1 MVHKTSLIPGLSKF
15 IDSSILA
22 QYPPTS
28 MKRIIGA
35 GALSLYLNQSNG
47 SIDNFLSALGLVSD
61 DNMVKLESARDVLK
75 NEITKAGF
83 MRIHL
88 PILGDV
94 DFTSEDVDKLYQD
107 ILSIDAAVSTS
118 SIPSPI
124 TPHSMT

>member
-22 QYPPTS
+22 QYPSTS

-83 MRIHL
+83 MRIHF

>member
-83 MRIHL
+83 MRIHF